1 MIHSKITQTKAGDK
15 PGANQRK
22 QGLTT
27 TPCCWTTAQQESPRR
42 CTPPNKTLRPSAFK
56 LINDIHERTVKE
68 CGLVVSCADIIPL
81 TARDAARLVRVV
93 CLPHLNDEVLRI
105 N

>member
-42 CTPPNKTLRPSAFK
+42 CTPPQQDAPPLRVQAHQRHPRANSEGVRARR
-56 LINDIHERTVKE
+56 LLRRHHPAHRTRRRQAGTCRVSSSLERRST
-68 CGLVVSCADIIPL
+68 
-81 TARDAARLVRVV
+81 TY
-93 CLPHLNDEVLRI
+93 
-105 N
+105 